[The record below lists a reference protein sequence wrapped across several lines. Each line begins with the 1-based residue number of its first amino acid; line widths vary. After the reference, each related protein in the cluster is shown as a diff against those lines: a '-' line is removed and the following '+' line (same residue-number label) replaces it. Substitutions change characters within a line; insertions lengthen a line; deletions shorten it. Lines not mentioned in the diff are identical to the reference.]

1 MNSNITNRAA
11 TILFMAAAVFSF
23 TSCKNYDDFEI
34 AGTVVEQEF
43 CTNLQNRGYVVALS
57 SPEGVGG
64 SYVCD
69 DGSRYDNVVV
79 VYNADRIIR
88 KNAEITGRIY
98 FDNNHSKAEC
108 TYHYDRD
115 CPEAVFT
122 KLKIVAAPK

>member
-1 MNSNITNRAA
+1 MAVV
-11 TILFMAAAVFSF
+11 ILSLA
-23 TSCKNYDDFEI
+23 SCRHYDDFEI

-79 VYNADRIIR
+79 VYNADRIIK
-88 KNAEITGRIY
+88 KNAKITGRVY

-122 KLKIVAAPK
+122 KLKIVED

>member
-1 MNSNITNRAA
+1 MTVETLFQTIMNSNITNSAA

-79 VYNADRIIR
+79 VRTMSKSSALAGMRIGYAFGSEELIGAL
-88 KNAEITGRIY
+88 KEILPAYT
-98 FDNNHSKAEC
+98 A
-108 TYHYDRD
+108 
-115 CPEAVFT
+115 
-122 KLKIVAAPK
+122 